1 MRLAAT
7 IGVLCAVFIATAAVA
22 APTPQTN
29 SPSTG
34 PSPTVPTAPAT
45 ATSPAAVP
53 PSSNPGGSPH
63 LLERADLEVWMDGFM
78 PYAIENGDI
87 AGAVVA
93 VVKDGEVIFEKGY
106 GYADVEARKPVDP
119 KSTMFRPGSVS
130 KLFTWT
136 AVMQLVEQGKLDLDR
151 NVNDYLDFKIPDRA
165 DGPITLRNIM
175 THTAGFE
182 EQVKSL
188 IAEDPKAL
196 IPLREYAKNFTPT
209 RIFKAGSTPAYSNYA
224 TAVAGYLVEHISG
237 QPFDD
242 YLDAHIF
249 KPLGMMHSTFRQPL
263 PEQFSADM
271 AKGYALASQPPK
283 PYEYVV
289 PAPAGSLAAS
299 GDDMAKFMIAHLQNG
314 EYRGARIL
322 KAETARMMHETPT
335 DMIPHLNR
343 MLLGFYEQNY
353 NGHRIISHGGD
364 TQYMHS
370 YLHLYPDD
378 NVGIFMAFNSLGRE
392 GAAGSVRQAL
402 FDEFT
407 DRYFPG
413 QPLAGSVPAE
423 SAAAHARLMA
433 GYYDDSRRPDR
444 SFLSILSLIA
454 PVRVQMAKDNQLTVS
469 LLKERNGQP
478 RRYQEIEPFLWR
490 DTNSN
495 WLMAAKVVDGKVV
508 RISMGE
514 LSPFMVF
521 DPVPGWRSPAWLQ
534 PAAMVAYGAVLLT
547 TLWWPVAALVR
558 RRLRAPL
565 ALPPLPAKTRL
576 RSRLAALALTLIS
589 SAWPA
594 LVLFGLSSLGVFTAA
609 LDPWLWLLYLLSLF
623 IYIGAA
629 VVMLWCAYVTWTT
642 PRPWT
647 ARLWMTVLAVSS
659 LVLLYIAWIYHLMSF
674 KTHY

>member
-1 MRLAAT
+1 L
-7 IGVLCAVFIATAAVA
+7 FATAAFA
-22 APTPQTN
+22 APTPKTN
-29 SPSTG
+29 SPPTG
-34 PSPTVPTAPAT
+34 PSPTGPASTPAGAP
-45 ATSPAAVP
+45 SPAGVP
-53 PSSNPGGSPH
+53 PSSNPGGSAHP
-63 LLERADLEVWMDGFM
+63 LERADLEVWMDGFM

-87 AGAVVA
+87 AGAVVE

-106 GYADVEARKPVDP
+106 GYADVEARTAVDP

-224 TAVAGYLVEHISG
+224 TAVAGYLVEHVSG
-237 QPFDD
+237 QSFDD
-242 YLDAHIF
+242 YLDEHIF
-249 KPLGMMHSTFRQPL
+249 KPLGMMHATFRQPL
-263 PEQFSADM
+263 PERFNADM
-271 AKGYALASQPPK
+271 AKGYALASEPPK

-314 EYRGARIL
+314 EYQGARIL
-322 KAETARMMHETPT
+322 KPETARMMHATPT

-378 NVGIFMAFNSLGRE
+378 NVGLFMSFNSLGRE

-413 QPLAGSVPAE
+413 KPLEGSVSAE
-423 SAAAHARLMA
+423 TAAAHARLMA

-444 SFLSILSLIA
+444 SFLSILALIA
-454 PVRVQMAKDNQLTVS
+454 PVRVQVVKDNELTVS
-469 LLKERNGQP
+469 LIKERNGQP
-478 RRYQEIEPFLWR
+478 RHYKEIAPFLWR

-495 WLMAAKVVDGKVV
+495 WLMAAKVVDGKPV

-521 DPVPGWRSPAWLQ
+521 DPVPGSRSPAWLQ
-534 PAAMVAYGAVLLT
+534 PAAVIAYGAVLLT
-547 TLWWPVAALVR
+547 TLLWPVAAIVR
-558 RRLRAPL
+558 RRYKMPL
-565 ALPPLPAKTRL
+565 ALPPLAAKARL
-576 RSRLAALALTLIS
+576 RSRITAVALTLIS

-594 LVLFGLSSLGVFTAA
+594 LVMLGLSSLGVFTAG
-609 LDPWLWLLYLLSLF
+609 LDPWLWLLYLLSVVV
-623 IYIGAA
+623 YVGGAL
-629 VVMLWCAYVTWTT
+629 VMLWCAYVTWST

-647 ARLWMTVLAVSS
+647 ARLWTTVLAASA
-659 LVLLYIAWIYHLMSF
+659 LVLLYLAWTYHLMSF